1 MEKYKSWSDL
11 QKLLNDRLC
20 LQLRGRVTYFLTR
33 YHDVHNAYGRA
44 AIRVD
49 GKELVCFSWIEQ
61 CRQEN
66 DIAEALREHPER
78 KYEKLRVD
86 LKPEWDAACQY
97 CEMDFL
103 EAVLQYRSM
112 SVQDALRSENLI
124 VRVLAI
130 LDRRTGR
137 RTLERMEE
145 AQELAS
151 SPDWVRQFL
160 DLRLSA
166 MRKQKQTRS

>member
-11 QKLLNDRLC
+11 QKQLNDRLC
-20 LQLRGRVTYFLTR
+20 PELRGRVTYFLTR

-61 CRQEN
+61 CRKEN
-66 DIAEALREHPER
+66 DLAEALREHPER
-78 KYEKLRVD
+78 KYDQLRET
-86 LKPEWDAACQY
+86 LKPEWDAACRY

-103 EAVLQYRSM
+103 EDVLQYRSM
-112 SVQDALRSENLI
+112 PVQDALRSENFI
-124 VRVLAI
+124 IRVLAI
-130 LDRRTGR
+130 LDRRVGR
-137 RTLERMEE
+137 RTLERLETD
-145 AQELAS
+145 ELANN
-151 SPDWVRQFL
+151 PDWARQFF

-166 MRKQKQTRS
+166 MRKQ